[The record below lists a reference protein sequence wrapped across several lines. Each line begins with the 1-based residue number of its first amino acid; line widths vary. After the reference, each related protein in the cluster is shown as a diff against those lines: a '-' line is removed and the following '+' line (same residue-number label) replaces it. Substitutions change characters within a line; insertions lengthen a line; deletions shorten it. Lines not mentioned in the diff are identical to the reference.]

1 MNKVPVYYRWELL
14 LLLSLAF
21 FFHQADR
28 AIFGVLLI
36 PISKS
41 LNLSGEQM
49 GLTGT
54 VLFATLALMMPIA
67 GYIGDRFNKKW
78 IITICIIFWS
88 AATALTGLATGLI
101 GLIFFRSIA
110 TAGGESFYAPSAYP
124 MIAAYH
130 KKTRS
135 FAMSVHQAA
144 LYLGVMSS
152 GFIAGAIAEILGW
165 RGTFIIFGV
174 AGILL
179 GIIFIFRLRSMPV
192 QEIPDH
198 EDHSLQPESNDN
210 PFQTNPND
218 PPQKTYSF
226 WKAVG
231 KIVRV
236 PTFWLLTLG
245 FSAIVC
251 VNNAFLVWAPTF
263 VQDKFEVSTT
273 IAGGYSMLYHH
284 LAAFIGI
291 MLGGIF
297 TDLLIRYNQK
307 GRLWIQTTAMLL
319 GAPAIF
325 YMGYA
330 NSLSW
335 VWIMMGL
342 FGFFR
347 GLYETNTHAA
357 VFDVIEP
364 KYRSTAVALLTMIAF
379 WLGSITPWCLGSLR
393 GGKILHWIQSM
404 GYPLEEKFGLA
415 WGFSFL
421 SAAWIIGSLAVLF
434 AICFTFR
441 KDRIVES

>member
-1 MNKVPVYYRWELL
+1 MNKVPSYYRWELL

-28 AIFGVLLI
+28 AIFGILLK
-36 PISKS
+36 PISES
-41 LNLSGEQM
+41 LHLSSEQM

-54 VLFATLALMMPIA
+54 VLFATLALMMPFA
-67 GYIGDRFNKKW
+67 GYIGDRFSKKW

-88 AATALTGLATGLI
+88 AATAMTGLATGLI

-124 MIAAYH
+124 MLAAYH
-130 KKTRS
+130 KETRS

-152 GFIAGAIAEILGW
+152 GFLAGAIAAKLGW
-165 RGTFIIFGV
+165 RHTFIIFGL
-174 AGILL
+174 AGVLL
-179 GIIFIFRLRSMPV
+179 GIIFIFRLRAMPV
-192 QEIPDH
+192 SEEQ
-198 EDHSLQPESNDN
+198 SLSRGLN
-210 PFQTNPND
+210 TV
-218 PPQKTYSF
+218 PQKETYSF

-231 KIVRV
+231 IIIRV
-236 PTFWLLTLG
+236 PTFWLLTIG

-263 VQDKFEVSTT
+263 VQDKFEVSL
-273 IAGGYSMLYHH
+273 ISAGGYSMLYHH
-284 LAAFIGI
+284 LAAFLGI
-291 MLGGIF
+291 MLGGVF
-297 TDLLIRYNQK
+297 TDQLIRYNSK
-307 GRLWIQTTAMLL
+307 GRLWIQTIAMLL

-325 YMGYA
+325 YMGYTH
-330 NSLSW
+330 SLNW

-379 WLGSITPWCLGSLR
+379 WVGSCTPLLLGSLR
-393 GGKILHWIQSM
+393 GGKLLLMIQNW
-404 GYPLEEKFGLA
+404 GHPLDEKFGLA
-415 WGFSFL
+415 VGFSSL
-421 SAAWIIGSLAVLF
+421 SVLWVLGSLAVLF
-434 AICFTFR
+434 AIFFTFKR
-441 KDRIVES
+441 DRIIES